1 VPAPRHLQGGKLT
14 ARDFKAL
21 GYPHLNAFKDRHGKL
36 RYRYRQTGR
45 ATVYL
50 HGVFGSPEFRA
61 AYDAASGGHTS
72 TIIPGAGRT
81 VPGTINALAVAI
93 YGSAEWRQLSS
104 STQATYRGIIERL
117 RTDYGGESV
126 RGLQT
131 QHILKMRDR
140 KADVPT
146 AANNLVKV
154 VRWMLTFAVARQWRS
169 DNPAIGIKPLKIASE
184 GFPVWTETDIARF
197 EAHWPVGSRER
208 LAFDLLLYTAQR
220 SGDVRQMGRQHVQG
234 RAILVRQEKT
244 KAFLELPIHPRLK
257 ASLDTVPAGQLLF
270 LVTQS
275 HMGFTAGGFGNWFRG
290 ACRAA
295 GIPDRSAHGLR
306 KSAATRLADAGCTE
320 AQIKA
325 VIGHQTSK
333 EVERYTKA
341 RDQRLLAQDAFA
353 MIGGTQR
360 EQALANP
367 AGKLAKPNGN

>member
-1 VPAPRHLQGGKLT
+1 VIGFPFVSSFT
-14 ARDFKAL
+14 
-21 GYPHLNAFKDRHGKL
+21 DRHGKQRF
-36 RYRYRQTGR
+36 RYRRSGHK
-45 ATVYL
+45 AVYL
-50 HGVFGSPEFRA
+50 HGVPGSPEFAA
-61 AYDAASGGHTS
+61 AYEAAASGQTS
-72 TIIPGAGRT
+72 KLQVGASRT
-81 VPGTINALAVAI
+81 LPGTINALAVAI
-93 YGSAEWRQLSS
+93 YGSAEWVQLSK

-117 RTDYGGESV
+117 RTEHGDRAV
-126 RGLQT
+126 RALQT
-131 QHILKMRDR
+131 EHILRMRDR
-140 KADVPT
+140 KAKAPA

-154 VRWMLTFAVARQWRS
+154 LRWMLAFAIARQWRP

-184 GFPVWTETDIARF
+184 GFPVWTEADIAKF

-257 ASLDTVPAGQLLF
+257 ASLDTVPAGQMLF

-325 VIGHQTSK
+325 VTGHQTSK

-353 MIGGTQR
+353 MIGGTQC
-360 EQALANP
+360 EQTLANS
-367 AGKLAKPNGN
+367 AGKLAKSNGN

>member
-1 VPAPRHLQGGKLT
+1 MSAPKHSEAGKLT

-21 GYPHLNAFKDRHGKL
+21 GYPYLNVFKDRHGKL

-61 AYDAASGGHTS
+61 AYDAARAGHTT
-72 TIIPGAGRT
+72 TIIAGSGRT
-81 VPGTINALAVAI
+81 VPGTINALAIAI
-93 YGSAEWRQLSS
+93 YGSAEWKQLRKP
-104 STQATYRGIIERL
+104 TQATYRGIIERL
-117 RTDYGGESV
+117 RTEYGGQPV

-140 KADVPT
+140 KAGFPT
-146 AANNLVKV
+146 AANNLVKIM
-154 VRWMLTFAVARQWRS
+154 RWMLAFAVSRQWRV
-169 DNPAIGIKPLKIASE
+169 DNPAIGISPLKNPSG
-184 GFPVWTETDIARF
+184 GFPAWTEADIAKF
-197 EAHWPVGSRER
+197 EAHWPVGSRQR

-234 RAILVRQEKT
+234 RAILVQQEKT
-244 KAFLELPIHPRLK
+244 EACLEIPIHPRLK
-257 ASLDTVPAGQLLF
+257 ASLDTVPAGQMLF

-275 HMGFTAGGFGNWFRG
+275 QVGFTAGGFGNWFRG
-290 ACRAA
+290 ACRQA

-325 VIGHQTSK
+325 VTGHQTSK

-360 EQALANP
+360 EQTLANP
-367 AGKLAKPNGN
+367 AGKLAKSNGN